1 MFSGCLWSSS
11 PKGLPE
17 RIGQRLM
24 YYFKPARVK
33 PCDISPRSSATST
46 VPLASN
52 IASNLLATRRRIQ
65 QAAQAHGRHAEEIA
79 LIAVSKTMPAA
90 AIAAAH
96 AAGQVDFGENYVQE
110 AVAKI
115 DALAE
120 LPLRWHF
127 LGRMQSNK
135 TALIARHF
143 DWVHTLDREKTA
155 RRLSSQRGQR
165 QPLNLLVQINIDADP
180 AKGGVAPDQAGDLID
195 AVRGMAGLRVRG
207 LMAILEKAGDPQLSF
222 VRLRTLFDALAKQ
235 GGPEW
240 DTLSMGMT
248 HDMEAAIAAGA
259 TQVRIG
265 TAIFGPRRQRE
276 QDS

>member
-1 MFSGCLWSSS
+1 MRQ
-11 PKGLPE
+11 
-17 RIGQRLM
+17 RIR
-24 YYFKPARVK
+24 
-33 PCDISPRSSATST
+33 
-46 VPLASN
+46 
-52 IASNLLATRRRIQ
+52 
-65 QAAQAHGRHAEEIA
+65 QAAQAHGRKAAEIS

-90 AIAAAH
+90 AVAAAH
-96 AAGQVDFGENYVQE
+96 AAGQIDFGENYAQE

-135 TALIARHF
+135 TGLIAQRF

-155 RRLSSQRGQR
+155 RRLSRQRGEGK
-165 QPLNLLVQINIDADP
+165 PLNLLVQINIDADP
-180 AKGGVAPDQAGDLID
+180 AKGGVAPDQAGELID

-207 LMAILEKAGDPQLSF
+207 LMTILAKGGDPQLGF
-222 VRLRTLFDALAKQ
+222 GRMRALFDALAKQ

-265 TAIFGPRRQRE
+265 TAIFGPRRQPE

>member
-1 MFSGCLWSSS
+1 MSRATSAALLAS
-11 PKGLPE
+11 
-17 RIGQRLM
+17 
-24 YYFKPARVK
+24 
-33 PCDISPRSSATST
+33 DIS
-46 VPLASN
+46 
-52 IASNLLATRRRIQ
+52 SNLLATRRRIR
-65 QAAQAHGRHAEEIA
+65 QAAQAHGRNAAAIN

-90 AIAAAH
+90 AVAAAH

-127 LGRMQSNK
+127 LGRVQSNK

-155 RRLSSQRGQR
+155 RRLSRQRGER
-165 QPLNLLVQINIDADP
+165 KPLNLLVQINIDADP
-180 AKGGVAPDQAGDLID
+180 AKGGVAPDQAGDLLA

-207 LMAILEKAGDPQLSF
+207 LMAILEKSGDPQASF
-222 VRLRTLFDALAKQ
+222 GRMRILFDALAKQ

-265 TAIFGPRRQRE
+265 TAIFGPRGRSE
-276 QDS
+276 QDP

>member
-1 MFSGCLWSSS
+1 M
-11 PKGLPE
+11 PVE
-17 RIGQRLM
+17 
-24 YYFKPARVK
+24 
-33 PCDISPRSSATST
+33 
-46 VPLASN
+46 
-52 IASNLLATRRRIQ
+52 
-65 QAAQAHGRHAEEIA
+65 
-79 LIAVSKTMPAA
+79 AV
-90 AIAAAH
+90 AAAH

-155 RRLSSQRGQR
+155 RRLSSQRGR
-165 QPLNLLVQINIDADP
+165 REPLNLLMQINIDADP
-180 AKGGVAPDQAGDLID
+180 AKGGIVPEQAGDLLD

-207 LMAILEKAGDPQLSF
+207 LMAILEKGGNPQLSF
-222 VRLRTLFDALAKQ
+222 GRMRALFDALAKQ
-235 GGPEW
+235 GGSEW
-240 DTLSMGMT
+240 DTLSLGMT
-248 HDMEAAIAAGA
+248 QDMEAAIAAGA

-265 TAIFGPRRQRE
+265 TAIFGPRGRPE
-276 QDS
+276 QDP

>member
-1 MFSGCLWSSS
+1 MSRATSAALLAS
-11 PKGLPE
+11 
-17 RIGQRLM
+17 
-24 YYFKPARVK
+24 
-33 PCDISPRSSATST
+33 DIS
-46 VPLASN
+46 
-52 IASNLLATRRRIQ
+52 SNLLATRRRIR
-65 QAAQAHGRHAEEIA
+65 QAAQAHGRNAAEIA
-79 LIAVSKTMPAA
+79 LIAVSKTMPAEA
-90 AIAAAH
+90 VAAAH

-155 RRLSSQRGQR
+155 RRLSSQRGER
-165 QPLNLLVQINIDADP
+165 KPLNLLVQINIDADP
-180 AKGGVAPDQAGDLID
+180 AKGGVAPDQAGDLLA

-207 LMAILEKAGDPQLSF
+207 LMAILEKSGDPQASF
-222 VRLRTLFDALAKQ
+222 GRMRILFDVLAKQ

-265 TAIFGPRRQRE
+265 TAIFGPHGRPE
-276 QDS
+276 QGP